1 MGADAILG
9 LGIQGVIT
17 YILILIMK
25 NNHSKDMKQ
34 LEQAHEK
41 EKQDIQV
48 DIMRVESHKQDIDK
62 LCSKIDLMIDTIHEL
77 QVKDTQKT
85 VRLENGLDEVKDM
98 YIRMS
103 KKTDEIREKVD
114 RIEIYTKM
122 CPNTNKEEGEKT
134 KWSILAKKNLEL
146 REQMQ

>member
-9 LGIQGVIT
+9 LGIQGIVT
-17 YILILIMK
+17 YVLIVIMK

-34 LEQAHEK
+34 LEQTHEK

-62 LCSKIDLMIDTIHEL
+62 LCDKIDLMIDTIHGL

-98 YIRMS
+98 YMLMS

-114 RIEIYTKM
+114 RIEVYTKM
-122 CPNTNKEEGEKT
+122 CTNIKKQEEK
-134 KWSILAKKNLEL
+134 
-146 REQMQ
+146 

>member
-85 VRLENGLDEVKDM
+85 VKLETGLDEVKDM
-98 YIRMS
+98 YIRME

-122 CPNTNKEEGEKT
+122 CPNANKEEEEKT
-134 KWSILAKKNLEL
+134 K
-146 REQMQ
+146 

>member
-17 YILILIMK
+17 YTLILIMK

-34 LEQAHEK
+34 MEQTHEK

-62 LCSKIDLMIDTIHEL
+62 LCNKIDLMVDTIHNL
-77 QVKDTQKT
+77 QAKDVQKT
-85 VRLENGLDEVKDM
+85 VRLESGLDEVKDM
-98 YIRMS
+98 YIRMA
-103 KKTDEIREKVD
+103 KKTDEIKEKVD
-114 RIEIYTKM
+114 RIEVYTKL
-122 CPNTNKEEGEKT
+122 CPGINKQEE
-134 KWSILAKKNLEL
+134 
-146 REQMQ
+146 

>member
-17 YILILIMK
+17 YILIVIMK

-85 VRLENGLDEVKDM
+85 VKLETGLDEVKDM
-98 YIRMS
+98 YIRME

-122 CPNTNKEEGEKT
+122 CPNANKEEEEKT
-134 KWSILAKKNLEL
+134 K
-146 REQMQ
+146 

>member
-1 MGADAILG
+1 MGAEAILG

-17 YILILIMK
+17 YILISTMK

-62 LCSKIDLMIDTIHEL
+62 LCSKIDLMIDTIHDL

-85 VRLENGLDEVKDM
+85 VRLETGLDEVKDM

-114 RIEIYTKM
+114 RIEVYTKM
-122 CPNTNKEEGEKT
+122 CPNANKEEEEKT
-134 KWSILAKKNLEL
+134 K
-146 REQMQ
+146 